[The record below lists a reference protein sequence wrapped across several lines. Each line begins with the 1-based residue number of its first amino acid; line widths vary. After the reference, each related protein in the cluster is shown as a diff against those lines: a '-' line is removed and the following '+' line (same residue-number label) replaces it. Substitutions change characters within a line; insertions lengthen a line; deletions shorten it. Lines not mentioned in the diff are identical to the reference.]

1 MVTVAQAI
9 KRRRAWIS
17 RNPEDAA
24 MYIRLTA
31 RDRAKVD
38 ELFETDRTK
47 DVRATVHRLDSE
59 RRVKRSIVG
68 RRSKALA
75 NIRNK
80 LGDRPSFNDTRV
92 AERVDT
98 MTSAQL
104 SIAAQAE
111 VDDLIFLAKLQA
123 DRNPFWYK

>member
-1 MVTVAQAI
+1 VVTVQQAI
-9 KRRRAWIS
+9 RRRRDWIR

-31 RDRAKVD
+31 RDKARVD
-38 ELFETDRTK
+38 NLFETGRGREVK
-47 DVRATVHRLDSE
+47 ATVHRLDSE
-59 RRVKRSIVG
+59 RKAKRSIVG

-75 NIRNK
+75 NIRGK
-80 LGDRPSFNDTRV
+80 LGDRPAFNDTRV

-111 VDDLIFLAKLQA
+111 VDDLIYLAKLQA